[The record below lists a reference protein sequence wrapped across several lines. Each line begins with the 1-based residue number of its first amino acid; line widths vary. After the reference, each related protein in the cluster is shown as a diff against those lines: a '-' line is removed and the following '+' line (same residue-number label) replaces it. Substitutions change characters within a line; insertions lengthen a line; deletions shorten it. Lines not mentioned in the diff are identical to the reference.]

1 MTTSQLPEQRDE
13 FLWKQ
18 AKKRVGFKL
27 HLRTFILV
35 NGGLWL
41 IYLATN
47 AGSISNLNFSGL
59 HFPWPLFG
67 MIGWG
72 IGLASHYFSVY
83 TQSGGRDMAEREYQK
98 LLSQQQR

>member
-1 MTTSQLPEQRDE
+1 MTTPQRPAQRDE

-35 NGGLWL
+35 NAGLWL
-41 IYLATN
+41 LYLVTN
-47 AGSISNLNFSGL
+47 AGSVGNLNFTGR

-72 IGLASHYFSVY
+72 IGLASHYVSVY
-83 TQSGGRDMAEREYQK
+83 TRPDGRDMAEREYQK
-98 LLSQQQR
+98 LLNQQR